1 MHRISESL
9 KRAGGF
15 FSTGEDEQDMSA
27 VKLFASISFC
37 AKVFEIVCFDW
48 NSSVSTP
55 AEEFYLCSALVDAV
69 NLDRIEF
76 FEHFSPLLFLRAE
89 STAGALL
96 ALSTF
101 FA

>member
-15 FSTGEDEQDMSA
+15 FSTREDEQDMSA

-48 NSSVSTP
+48 NSSVPTP
-55 AEEFYLCSALVDAV
+55 AEKFYLCSALMGAI

-76 FEHFSPLLFLRAE
+76 SEYFSSLLFLRAK
-89 STAGALL
+89 STGGALL